1 MIADLVRVLICA
13 GLLFTVHGCGGSRYM
28 LVDVYGSDE
37 PAVVAVPCAA
47 VGYGP
52 YVLVPSG
59 YLHGLQASQL
69 PVEFSSPLPVR
80 EQGDRWVYVHL
91 ELRTPGPGGEHVL
104 ARSHTYAVRVKDME
118 RILDVANKE
127 IYWIG
132 KE

>member
-1 MIADLVRVLICA
+1 MRFMLAMFLSAFGCA
-13 GLLFTVHGCGGSRYM
+13 GQRYM

-37 PAVVAVPCAA
+37 PAIVAAPCDA

-52 YVLVPSG
+52 HVLVPSS

-69 PVEFSSPLPVR
+69 PVEFSAPLPVK
-80 EQGDRWVYVHL
+80 EQGDRWVYVYL
-91 ELRTPGPGGEHVL
+91 ELRTPGPGDDHYL

-118 RILDVANKE
+118 RIMDAANKE

-132 KE
+132 RE